1 MPGNIKD
8 MGLSFDVNK
17 TMGLPNNKR
26 ERIQIK
32 KNLTNGFVEE
42 DNSDAEPEPTEGSL
56 IRKSKKHVAEGLEE
70 DSKALRE
77 SNYRLPNGQ
86 VKWISYL
93 MDTYGLN
100 YKLMAKDKKNYDQ
113 ETWRQ
118 LRAKCRKLMSIPQQF
133 AKYLEERNLLDEE
146 DDESNPRWKEYNT
159 DVDDDM

>member
-1 MPGNIKD
+1 
-8 MGLSFDVNK
+8 MGLAFDVNK
-17 TMGLPNNKR
+17 VLGLPNNKR
-26 ERIQIK
+26 ERVLMK
-32 KNLTNGFVEE
+32 KKLANGFVEE
-42 DNSDAEPEPTEGSL
+42 DNSDAEQAPAEGSL
-56 IRKSKKHVAEGLEE
+56 IRKSKKHVAEGLEQ

-77 SNYRLPNGQ
+77 SNYKLPNGQ

-100 YKLMAKDKKNYDQ
+100 YKLMAKDKKNHDQ

-133 AKYLEERNLLDEE
+133 AKYLEERNLLEE
-146 DDESNPRWKEYNT
+146 DEKDESNPRWQEYNT